1 MAGVLGRKLIGPI
14 WKNGQL
20 VTDVWLGDP
29 RDPEAGSSE
38 DISKSIEI
46 VLIASAFTILLGIIA
61 IYVVWR

>member
-29 RDPEAGSSE
+29 RDPEAGSSQ

-46 VLIASAFTILLGIIA
+46 VLVASVLTVLLGMIA
-61 IYVVWR
+61 IYELWR